1 MTDKKKF
8 YDTESRRKEFIQI
21 LDSLAKQYLLE
32 AETLLSELKVG
43 LEIHKFLRLAVRS
56 FHPNLT

>member
-1 MTDKKKF
+1 MTDKKF
-8 YDTESRRKEFIQI
+8 YNAESRRKEFIQI

-43 LEIHKFLRLAVRS
+43 LENH
-56 FHPNLT
+56 